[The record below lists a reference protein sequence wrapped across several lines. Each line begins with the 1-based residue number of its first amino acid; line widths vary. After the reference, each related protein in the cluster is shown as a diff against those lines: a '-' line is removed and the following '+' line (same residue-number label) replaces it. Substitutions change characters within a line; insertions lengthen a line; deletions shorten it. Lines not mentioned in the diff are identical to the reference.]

1 MNKPARTYNSDRRQE
16 QAEAT
21 RSRILETAAVLI
33 EASPDGAASVTTKRI
48 AEKAGITEVT
58 LYRHF
63 PSRTALNEALWR
75 HMNDRQGVAGGFPT
89 SLAEMPQRLVPLF
102 ASFDET
108 PAHIL
113 NTLTSTTGREM
124 RSSQND
130 ARCEAFL
137 RAVRSANPALA
148 ATDGVQAAAV
158 LQLLYSAYSW
168 LSLREQWG
176 LSGVEAA
183 RAVGWALETLSR
195 DLRTRGDLPLD
206 HNKKTKKS

>member
-130 ARCEAFL
+130 ARCEAFR

-148 ATDGVQAAAV
+148 ATDDVQAAAV

-176 LSGVEAA
+176 LSGAEAA

-206 HNKKTKKS
+206 HNKKKKP